1 MTMKESEDGFGQ
13 GFLDYLKG
21 RGSLIIERDDGYV
34 EPSHLKGYFRE
45 FKDWS
50 DVERKSMKYV
60 RGKVLDIGCGTGRH
74 CLYLQKKGFDVMGI
88 DNSPGAIK
96 VCRQRGLKMA
106 RVMPI
111 TQVSSK
117 LGRFDTIL
125 MLGNNFGLVENQK
138 RAKWL
143 LKRFHK
149 ATSEKARIIAGTMD
163 PCNTS
168 NPDHLDYHNLN
179 RKKGRLPGQ
188 IRLRVRYKKSVTPWS
203 DYLFVSKN
211 DMKNILKGT
220 GWEVK
225 RFINPRNKKEP
236 HYIAIIGKVASR
248 GT

>member
-1 MTMKESEDGFGQ
+1 MKKIEDGFGQ

-34 EPSHLKGYFRE
+34 DVSHLKGYFRE

-74 CLYLQKKGFDVMGI
+74 CLYLQKKGFDVIGL

-96 VCRQRGLKMA
+96 VCEQRGLKKA

-111 TQVSSK
+111 TRVSSK
-117 LGRFDTIL
+117 LGTFDTIL
-125 MLGNNFGLVENQK
+125 MLGNNFGLVENPK

-143 LKRFHK
+143 LRRFHK
-149 ATSEKARIIAGTMD
+149 ATNEKARIIAGTLD
-163 PCNTS
+163 PTDKNTTE
-168 NPDHLDYHNLN
+168 PFHLEYHKLN
-179 RKKGRLPGQ
+179 RKRGRLPGQ
-188 IRLRVRYKKSVTPWS
+188 VRLRVRYKRYATPWS
-203 DYLFVSKN
+203 DYLFVSRN
-211 DMKNILKGT
+211 DMKKILRGT
-220 GWEVK
+220 GWEVR

-236 HYIAIIGKVASR
+236 HYIAIIEKVDA
-248 GT
+248 